1 MSLSERKLPVLA
13 LSACSIPVMLAFAG
27 FGTRAAGL
35 HSPAVFG
42 ENVDFDLAQDQRS
55 YNPISSILNAGVI
68 CNTPEGASPA
78 SDNRELLAQSDSS
91 WICVAP
97 DGDHFWVA
105 DGKGSSIATYR
116 FVEASDSDGQVSFE
130 LVAIL
135 DAIGSDDS
143 VADKTDKV
151 ASGWVELQLSEDGQ
165 WLYQLFEHTGA
176 MAVYEVDGNTL
187 TLVELLTA

>member
-1 MSLSERKLPVLA
+1 M
-13 LSACSIPVMLAFAG
+13 
-27 FGTRAAGL
+27 
-35 HSPAVFG
+35 
-42 ENVDFDLAQDQRS
+42 
-55 YNPISSILNAGVI
+55 
-68 CNTPEGASPA
+68 
-78 SDNRELLAQSDSS
+78 
-91 WICVAP
+91 
-97 DGDHFWVA
+97 
-105 DGKGSSIATYR
+105 
-116 FVEASDSDGQVSFE
+116 
-130 LVAIL
+130 AIL

>member
-78 SDNRELLAQSDSS
+78 SDNSELLAQSDSS
-91 WICVAP
+91 WICVCLLYTSP
-97 DGDHFWVA
+97 
-105 DGKGSSIATYR
+105 SPR
-116 FVEASDSDGQVSFE
+116 DS
-130 LVAIL
+130 
-135 DAIGSDDS
+135 
-143 VADKTDKV
+143 
-151 ASGWVELQLSEDGQ
+151 
-165 WLYQLFEHTGA
+165 
-176 MAVYEVDGNTL
+176 
-187 TLVELLTA
+187 